1 MLVATTPEVQAQ
13 AGKKQQKRPQKRGV
27 YDDDEDPSPAP
38 KRPAVGAPIAGA
50 AVVADG
56 VAVSQAT
63 PAEKDLTID
72 AGESEEEEEKEE
84 QEVDVEGELEEARET
99 VTPVAEIEVP
109 AGVIPVTT
117 KVSDATQLTEMQ
129 EEYLLQE
136 PDLRKTL
143 AEQLKIYVAKNVFPG
158 AKFPLSKERELQHC
172 RVACAKG
179 DVELPEGV
187 SYKGFAKSFR
197 KEVRDKMKTLRANAH
212 ASARYKFESK

>member
-1 MLVATTPEVQAQ
+1 MQPQAAQ
-13 AGKKQQKRPQKRGV
+13 KKQPKKRKPV
-27 YDDDEDPSPAP
+27 YADDEDPTPTRKKPA
-38 KRPAVGAPIAGA
+38 AGAPPS
-50 AVVADG
+50 ADG

-63 PAEKDLTID
+63 PAEKDPTI
-72 AGESEEEEEKEE
+72 AAEESEEEQEEHDAEE
-84 QEVDVEGELEEARET
+84 QPEEHDAEEQPEEART
-99 VTPVAEIEVP
+99 TGTPVAEIQLP
-109 AGVIPVTT
+109 AGLVPVTT

-143 AEQLKIYVAKNVFPG
+143 AEQLKLYVAKNVFPG

-172 RVACAKG
+172 RVAAAKG

-197 KEVRDKMKTLRANAH
+197 KEARDKMKTLRANAH

>member
-1 MLVATTPEVQAQ
+1 MQTAR
-13 AGKKQQKRPQKRGV
+13 KKQPKKRKSV
-27 YDDDEDPSPAP
+27 YDDDGDPSPAR
-38 KRPAVGAPIAGA
+38 KRPAVGAPVAG

-63 PAEKDLTID
+63 PAEKDPTID
-72 AGESEEEEEKEE
+72 AGESEEEEQEE
-84 QEVDVEGELEEARET
+84 GEQEEVDVEGETEARET
-99 VTPVAEIEVP
+99 GTPVAEIELP
-109 AGVIPVTT
+109 AGVVPVTT